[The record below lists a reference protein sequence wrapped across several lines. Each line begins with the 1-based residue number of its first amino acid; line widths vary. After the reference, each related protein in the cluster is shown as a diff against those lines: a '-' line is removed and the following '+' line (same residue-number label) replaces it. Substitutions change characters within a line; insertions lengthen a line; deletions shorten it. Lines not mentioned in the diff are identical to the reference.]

1 LVVREYIVAVVVQTD
16 VTGKL
21 KDTRKSKYQEE
32 FMKFGF
38 TSVVSN
44 GDEWPQWVRDM
55 L

>member
-1 LVVREYIVAVVVQTD
+1 MCVICIVVQTD
-16 VTGKL
+16 LAVSL
-21 KDTRKSKYQEE
+21 KDAKKIKYQEE

>member
-1 LVVREYIVAVVVQTD
+1 VICIVAQTD
-16 VTGKL
+16 LAVSMKYA
-21 KDTRKSKYQEE
+21 KKMKYQEE

-44 GDEWPQWVRDM
+44 GDEWPQWVCDM